1 MASRTMSPGTVMC
14 GGVVSRTV
22 TANEDEPVFP
32 WASLAVQST
41 RVVPSVNMNPEDGLQ
56 VAVTGPSTMSVA
68 PTENGTVA
76 PPGPVASEMMSAGTV
91 SAGGVV
97 SMTRTV
103 KDATPVLPWASVA
116 THVTVV
122 VPNPNVE
129 PEAGVQTGVSLPSTR
144 SSAVTTKI
152 PRAPVEPVASRL
164 MPVGDVIVGGV
175 VSTTMTS
182 KDLDA
187 KLPWESFAVHITVV
201 APSGNMELEV
211 GVHWAATGPSTRSD
225 ADAENPTVAPR
236 GPVASAVI
244 VPGSTRVGGV
254 VSWTVTW
261 NEPVAVLPWASVAVQ
276 RTATVPR
283 GNVDPEARLHDT
295 GTGPSTRSVAEG
307 AKETA
312 APDGPVASAIVSAG
326 SVNTGGVVS

>member
-1 MASRTMSPGTVMC
+1 MSPGTVMC

-68 PTENGTVA
+68 PTEKGTVA
-76 PPGPVASEMMSAGTV
+76 PPGPVASAIISAGTV

-103 KDATPVLPWASVA
+103 KDATPVLPRASVA

-129 PEAGVQTGVSLPSTR
+129 PEVGVQTGVSLPSTR

-187 KLPWESFAVHITVV
+187 KFPWESIAVHITVV
-201 APSGNMELEV
+201 VPSGNMELEV
-211 GVHWAATGPSTRSD
+211 GVH
-225 ADAENPTVAPR
+225 
-236 GPVASAVI
+236 
-244 VPGSTRVGGV
+244 
-254 VSWTVTW
+254 
-261 NEPVAVLPWASVAVQ
+261 
-276 RTATVPR
+276 
-283 GNVDPEARLHDT
+283 
-295 GTGPSTRSVAEG
+295 
-307 AKETA
+307 
-312 APDGPVASAIVSAG
+312 
-326 SVNTGGVVS
+326 